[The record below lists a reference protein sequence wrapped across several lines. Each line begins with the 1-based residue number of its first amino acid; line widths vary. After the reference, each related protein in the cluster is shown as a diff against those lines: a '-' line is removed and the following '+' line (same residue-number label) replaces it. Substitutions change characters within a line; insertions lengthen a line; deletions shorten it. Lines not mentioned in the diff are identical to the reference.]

1 MNEDKNPPNPHH
13 EAKFI
18 AWLEYTDAY
27 HSSAP
32 MYIQEQL
39 YKAYEI
45 AKVNYEN
52 NPQTIFNYSCN

>member
-1 MNEDKNPPNPHH
+1 MNDYKNPPNPHF

-32 MYIQEQL
+32 MHIQEQL